1 MKKLQLKK
9 LIKEEVSNL
18 VGHARNELEI
28 AGYEISE
35 AAPTIESDNDYA
47 NMCAIGALELIEK
60 FAGQGHSGLS
70 AGITLSLFDT
80 LSKWGN
86 LSPITSNPKEWMDVS
101 EHGGEKGKMWQ
112 SRRNPAVFSEDGGQT
127 WYNIDEKT
135 IQEAREIVVVRS
147 LICEIINDKQRKISM
162 KKSELRQF
170 IKEEIKVF
178 VLESKKDIPKELKD
192 EFKRKPYDI
201 QSITK
206 CMRNKVKNYSS
217 VGNNGYDIYT
227 LNFT

>member
-9 LIKEEVSNL
+9 IIKEEVEVSNL

-60 FAGQGHSGLS
+60 FAGQGHSGMS
-70 AGITLSLFDT
+70 AGITLGLFDT

-101 EHGGEKGKMWQ
+101 EYGSGEEGKMWQ
-112 SRRNPAVFSEDGGQT
+112 SRRNPAIFSNDGGEN

-135 IQEAREIVVVRS
+135 IQEAREIVAVRS
-147 LICEIINDKQRKISM
+147 LIREIINDKKTFD
-162 KKSELRQF
+162 LT
-170 IKEEIKVF
+170 KEVIGIIAYE
-178 VLESKKDIPKELKD
+178 
-192 EFKRKPYDI
+192 
-201 QSITK
+201 
-206 CMRNKVKNYSS
+206 
-217 VGNNGYDIYT
+217 
-227 LNFT
+227 